1 MKRII
6 LAVATATTLIATAGF
21 ANAESRSYWNND
33 GSGERREARQE
44 SAIEQGRRNGSIT
57 GSEYRSLQAEQA
69 RIDALQNRAKADGRV
84 DRREA
89 AQIAQAQ
96 NNAARH
102 IAQESND
109 RERRG
114 SWFRRW
120 W

>member
-6 LAVATATTLIATAGF
+6 LAAVTAATVIGTAGV
-21 ANAESRSYWNND
+21 ANAESRWNWGGG

-44 SAIEQGRRNGSIT
+44 AAIEQGRRNGSLT

-102 IAQESND
+102 IAQESHD
-109 RERRG
+109 SERRG
-114 SWFRRW
+114 SWIRRW